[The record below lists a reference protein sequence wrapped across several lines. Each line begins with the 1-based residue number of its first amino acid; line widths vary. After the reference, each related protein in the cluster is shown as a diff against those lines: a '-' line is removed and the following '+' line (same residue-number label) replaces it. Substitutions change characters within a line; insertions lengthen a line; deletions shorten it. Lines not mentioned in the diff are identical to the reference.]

1 MNILVLGNGFD
12 IAHGLPTKYEHFLKF
27 VEVFERC
34 KDLGLNKKS
43 FKEEWEKASDEE
55 KPIVVELGNLSDKKS
70 DIFKEIK
77 GLVENNMWIQYFF
90 NVYESRKVEG
100 KDGWIDFESEIS
112 EIVKD
117 FDDVKK
123 IVYEKIKVEK
133 GTIEIGGEVTKRIKS
148 FLESCKRSVSSGKY
162 VFSREYIAKIKK
174 DLLFDLKRLIRC
186 LELYLVVFI
195 NTKDI
200 TNKLPD
206 IEELAPQLDNVL
218 SFNYTNTF
226 QRMYRKDMNVSY
238 IHGEAKMD
246 SDVESC
252 NMVVG
257 IDEYLKG
264 DEKNTNVDFIQFKKF
279 FQRIY
284 KKTGNEYKDWVRNIV
299 DNSIRFSKGNPIQ
312 NTLYIIGHSL
322 DVTDKDIL
330 KELILAPDT
339 TTTIFYYNQEA
350 MASQIANLVKVIGQD
365 ELIER
370 VHRKNPKIIFIQQK

>member
-34 KDLGLNKKS
+34 KEIGLNKKS
-43 FKEEWEKASDEE
+43 FKEEWEKAPDEE

-70 DIFKEIK
+70 DIFKESK
-77 GLVENNMWIQYFF
+77 DLVENNMWIQYFF

-123 IVYEKIKVEK
+123 TVYGKVKVEK
-133 GTIEIGGEVTKRIKS
+133 GTIEIGGEVTERIKS
-148 FLESCKRSVSSGKY
+148 FLESCKKSVSSGKY
-162 VFSREYIAKIKK
+162 VFSREYITKIKK
-174 DLLFDLKRLIRC
+174 DLLLDLKRLIRC
-186 LELYLVVFI
+186 LELYLVVYI
-195 NTKDI
+195 NEKDI

-206 IEELAPQLDNVL
+206 IEELAPQLNNVL

-226 QRMYRKDMNVSY
+226 QRMYRKDINVSY

-246 SDVESC
+246 SNVESC

-279 FQRIY
+279 FQRIF
-284 KKTGNEYKDWVRNIV
+284 KKTGSEYKDWVRHIL
-299 DNSIRFSKGNPIQ
+299 DNSIRFSRGNPIQ
-312 NTLYIIGHSL
+312 NNLYIIGHSL

-330 KELILAPDT
+330 KELIFAPDT

-350 MASQIANLVKVIGQD
+350 MANQIANLIKVIGQD

-370 VHRKNPKIIFIQQK
+370 VHGKNPTIIFKQQK